1 MVLCMSSQ
9 IGTDG
14 QLVREL
20 EAMRQRVAILETA
33 SAADN
38 RIEKALKAS
47 ERRLR
52 FQAQL
57 LDSVRESIIATD
69 LDGYVVYWGRGAER
83 LYGYAADDVTGELIT
98 FIVEPPEE
106 EEEIERM
113 RQVCETGSWR
123 GQYIQRKKDGTS
135 FWSDTVISL
144 VTDDNGRPC
153 GMVGIDRDI
162 TKQKH
167 AERALREAH
176 EELEQRVEQRT
187 RQLIEA
193 NASLEKEI
201 VDRRQAVK
209 ALRANEERFRLIAEN
224 VTDIVWTVEIA
235 HIAEVL
241 ADASRNSG
249 PLGVDGLLDQW
260 RFSFI
265 SPSVQQV
272 IGYSAEEA
280 IDLHPKDLLSAASF
294 LILKDAFAEE
304 LMIEAAGSGDPL
316 RKRVLELEH
325 ITKDGKRRWCEIA
338 ATFLRDENQRVVG
351 VEGITRD
358 ITTRKNLE
366 KRLSESIVEQQQQI
380 GQQLHDELG
389 QQLLGLGLMA
399 KGLQRELEVRE
410 LPEAR
415 TAGDLVAAMA
425 RAQDCVRAVLRGIRP
440 VEVDCGGLMA
450 ALADLAAGTE
460 QLSGVP
466 CTFECQPAIPVEDNH
481 TATQLY
487 HIAQEA
493 VRNAMRHSEASQI
506 TLGLVCADGH
516 LRLLIRD
523 NGKGIAGDLEQLT
536 GMGIR
541 IMRHRASV
549 VHAGL
554 TIESAEGRGTLVV
567 CTLPLEQL
575 R

>member
-1 MVLCMSSQ
+1 MTSQ
-9 IGTDG
+9 IGTDS
-14 QLVREL
+14 QLIREL
-20 EAMRQRVAILETA
+20 EAMRCRVAELEAA
-33 SAADN
+33 SAEHE

-47 ERRLR
+47 EKKLR
-52 FQAQL
+52 IQAQL

-69 LDGYVVYWGRGAER
+69 LDGRVVYWGKGAER
-83 LYGYAADDVTGELIT
+83 LYGYAADDVMGELIT
-98 FIVEPPEE
+98 FIVEPPQE

-113 RQVCETGSWR
+113 RLVRESGLWR
-123 GQYIQRKKDGTS
+123 GQYVQRKIDGTS

-144 VTDDNGRPC
+144 VTDDEGRPC
-153 GMVGIDRDI
+153 GMIGIDRDI
-162 TKQKH
+162 TKQKR
-167 AERALREAH
+167 AEQALCEAH

-187 RQLIEA
+187 KQLVDA

-201 VDRRQAVK
+201 VDRRQAEK

-235 HIAEVL
+235 HIAKAI
-241 ADASRNSG
+241 ADASSNSR
-249 PLGVDGLLDQW
+249 PLDVDELLSQW
-260 RFSFI
+260 RFTFI
-265 SPSVQQV
+265 SPSVQQ
-272 IGYSAEEA
+272 IISYSADEA
-280 IDLHPKDLLSAASF
+280 IGLHPKDMLSPASF

-316 RKRVLELEH
+316 RKRILELEH

-338 ATFLRDENQRVVG
+338 ATFLRDEKQRIVG

-358 ITTRKNLE
+358 ITMRKNLE
-366 KRLSESIVEQQQQI
+366 KQLSESIVEQQQQI

-440 VEVDCGGLMA
+440 VEVDSGGLMA
-450 ALADLAAGTE
+450 ALTDLAAGTE
-460 QLSGVP
+460 QLSGVR
-466 CTFECQPAIPVEDNH
+466 CTFECQRAIPIEDNH

-493 VRNAMRHSEASQI
+493 VRNAVRHSEASQI
-506 TLGLVCADGH
+506 TLGLTCTDGH

-523 NGKGIAGDLEQLT
+523 DGKGIAGDLEQLT
-536 GMGIR
+536 GMGLR

>member
-1 MVLCMSSQ
+1 MASVPSQ
-9 IGTDG
+9 FGTEN
-14 QLVREL
+14 QLVCELESLRRRVAEL
-20 EAMRQRVAILETA
+20 EAAEAEHERTET
-33 SAADN
+33 
-38 RIEKALKAS
+38 ALKAS
-47 ERRLR
+47 EEELR

-69 LDGYVVYWGRGAER
+69 LDGRVVYWGKGAEG
-83 LYGYAADDVTGELIT
+83 LYGYAADDVMDELIT
-98 FIVEPPEE
+98 FIVEPPQE

-113 RQVCETGSWR
+113 RQVREKGSWR
-123 GQYIQRKKDGTS
+123 GQYVQKRKDSTS
-135 FWSDTVISL
+135 FWSDTTISL
-144 VTDDNGRPC
+144 VADEDGRQC

-162 TKQKH
+162 TEQKG
-167 AERALREAH
+167 AEQALRKAH
-176 EELEQRVEQRT
+176 EDLEHRVVERT
-187 RQLIEA
+187 KQLVNA
-193 NASLEKEI
+193 NTSLEKQIAE
-201 VDRRQAVK
+201 RRQAEK

-235 HIAEVL
+235 HMAEVI
-241 ADASRNSG
+241 ADASSNLSAID
-249 PLGVDGLLDQW
+249 PDELLSQW
-260 RFSFI
+260 QFSFI
-265 SPSVQQV
+265 SPSIQQI

-280 IDLHPKDLLSAASF
+280 MSLHPKDLLSPASF
-294 LILKDAFAEE
+294 SILQDAFAEE
-304 LMIEAAGSGDPL
+304 LTIEATGNGDPL
-316 RKRVLELEH
+316 RKRTLELEH
-325 ITKDGKRRWCEIA
+325 ITKDGGRRWCEIA
-338 ATFLRDENQRVVG
+338 AKFVRDADDQIVG

-366 KRLSESIVEQQQQI
+366 KQLSESIAEQQQKI

-399 KGLQRELEVRE
+399 KGLQKALETRR

-415 TAGDLVAAMA
+415 TAGDLVAAMGH
-425 RAQDCVRAVLRGIRP
+425 AQDCVRAVLKGIRP
-440 VEVDCGGLMA
+440 VEVDSGGLMA

-466 CTFECQPAIPVEDNH
+466 CKFECERAIPVEDNH

-493 VRNAMRHSEASQI
+493 VRNAVRHGEASQI
-506 TLGLVCADGH
+506 TLGLACADSH
-516 LRLLIRD
+516 LRLWVRD
-523 NGKGIAGDLEQLT
+523 NGKGIAGDPDQLT
-536 GMGIR
+536 GMGLR
-541 IMRHRASV
+541 IMRHRAGV